1 MRPTLR
7 ATLTPGVFM
16 LSAVALACG
25 GAPRSPSTVSGS
37 PAPSGSPLAWSGDFL
52 GRVEA
57 LAVLQTL
64 NAELLGHDSATL
76 TLDRW
81 CDAHHL
87 ASPAKVV
94 AVRDREATRP
104 PTAEQR
110 KVLAVDESEPIRYR
124 RVKLTCGGHVLS
136 EADNWYVPSRLTPEM
151 NQQLE
156 TTDIAFGRA
165 AQALHFQRRTLS
177 AKLLWSPLPEAWDMA
192 LSPLPDAKTLQ
203 IPHEVLQHKAVLV
216 LPDGTPISH
225 VIETYTEQVLAF
237 PQPRVVD
244 SRRWAAARGA
254 VGSGAKKNAGHV
266 ENPRPA
272 PTWP

>member
-7 ATLTPGVFM
+7 AMLMPSLLA
-16 LSAVALACG
+16 LSALALACG
-25 GAPRSPSTVSGS
+25 AAPPGAPASPSAAS
-37 PAPSGSPLAWSGDFL
+37 PSAASPSGAWSADFL

-94 AVRDREATRP
+94 AVRDRDAAKP

-110 KVLAVDESEPIRYR
+110 KVLSVSESEPIRYR
-124 RVKLTCGGHVLS
+124 RVKLVCGGHVLS

-165 AQALHFQRRTLS
+165 VQALHFQRRTLS
-177 AKLLWSPLPEAWDMA
+177 AKLLWSPLPEGWDVA
-192 LSPLPDAKTLQ
+192 PLPPQETPAQTLQ
-203 IPHEVLQHKAVLV
+203 IPHEVLQHRAVLV
-216 LPDGTPISH
+216 LPDGTPISQ

-237 PQPRVVD
+237 PQPR
-244 SRRWAAARGA
+244 
-254 VGSGAKKNAGHV
+254 
-266 ENPRPA
+266 A
-272 PTWP
+272 PH

>member
-7 ATLTPGVFM
+7 ATLMPR
-16 LSAVALACG
+16 LSALSALALACG
-25 GAPRSPSTVSGS
+25 GAPPSAPASPTAASSPGSGS
-37 PAPSGSPLAWSGDFL
+37 TAGSSGPSMAWSADFL

-81 CDAHHL
+81 CDAHRL

-94 AVRDREATRP
+94 AVRDRDTAKP
-104 PTAEQR
+104 PSAEHR
-110 KVLAVDESEPIRYR
+110 KVLNVGESEPIRYR

-165 AQALHFQRRTLS
+165 VQALHFQRRTLS
-177 AKLLWSPLPEAWDMA
+177 AKLLWSPLPDGWDMA
-192 LSPLPDAKTLQ
+192 PSTLPDADAKALR
-203 IPHEVLQHKAVLV
+203 IPHEVLQHRAVLV

-237 PQPRVVD
+237 PQPIQGVGRG
-244 SRRWAAARGA
+244 AAR
-254 VGSGAKKNAGHV
+254 
-266 ENPRPA
+266 
-272 PTWP
+272 